1 MAPVRTVE
9 GERDRQEA
17 LLAGN
22 RAGKMFHLTG
32 GQHMTEDD
40 GWISREMADRA
51 LRVAALKKKKKI
63 LFGKQL
69 SHIAALPVFNRL
81 ENELNLV
88 SKMGKHAERKVL
100 YKRIV
105 EEGGDIN
112 GPRQTWIEANKEE
125 LEALRNDP
133 IENGRHRLRAI

>member
-1 MAPVRTVE
+1 
-9 GERDRQEA
+9 
-17 LLAGN
+17 
-22 RAGKMFHLTG
+22 
-32 GQHMTEDD
+32 MTEDD